1 MREVG
6 RDVVAHHQWWQKE
19 GRGRAPPWAH
29 PRPLG
34 DGEQDPLGGDWVYDK
49 NHHQLRSTNS
59 ARVLAT
65 IRNLAIGIL
74 RLAGVR
80 NMIAALRWVGR
91 DAERAA
97 ALLGA

>member
-1 MREVG
+1 
-6 RDVVAHHQWWQKE
+6 
-19 GRGRAPPWAH
+19 
-29 PRPLG
+29 
-34 DGEQDPLGGDWVYDK
+34 
-49 NHHQLRSTNS
+49 
-59 ARVLAT
+59 VLAT